1 MKELYTLKRFFIKYK
16 TRLLLGALFVT
27 VANLF
32 GIIPAKLI
40 REAVDSV
47 AFYQASE
54 KTITDTLQKENL
66 SKHLLLLTALIILF
80 TLLKGVFMFLM
91 RQTLIVMSR
100 WIEFD
105 QKNEIYNHYQKLGN
119 RFYHSESTGDM
130 VNRIS
135 EDVSRVRM
143 FTGPA
148 IMYSVN
154 LTVMFIMVI
163 AAMIQVNAR
172 LALFVAVPLP
182 LMSLLIYYI
191 HEIIHRKSEL
201 VQIKLSGIATLVQEY
216 FSGVRILKSFSGEAQ
231 AIRMMNTSAEDYKTH
246 SAELNRVNAL
256 FMPLLF
262 LLIGLSIILT
272 VYVGGMEVMAGRAT
286 VGNLAEF
293 VVYVNMLT
301 WPVASLGW
309 VVSLVQRAA
318 ASQKRINEFLLFTPD
333 IIPGNDF
340 MESFNGHIEFKQ
352 VSYQY
357 PGTEVHALENISFDL
372 KPGKTL
378 GITGMT
384 GSGKSTLAMLLLRQ
398 DDVNRGEIFID
409 GRNLKNIHLQQYRS
423 FTGYVPQDAFLFS
436 DTIMANIRFGAAE
449 ADDDSVMEA
458 ARLAEVHYEI
468 VQFAQGYETVIGE
481 RGITLSGGQ
490 KQRIAMARA
499 FLRKPSLLILDDCL
513 SAVDA
518 NTEKAILKNI
528 KRISA
533 GVTAIII
540 SHKLSA
546 IQHADEIIVMDHGK
560 IAEKGKHYDLIKA
573 GGIYAGIHQL
583 QQMEVFA

>member
-1 MKELYTLKRFFIKYK
+1 M
-16 TRLLLGALFVT
+16 LLGTLFVAA
-27 VANLF
+27 ANFF
-32 GIIPAKLI
+32 GIIPARLI

-47 AFYQASE
+47 ASFQAGTRLLTQHE
-54 KTITDTLQKENL
+54 L
-66 SKHLLLLTALIILF
+66 SRHLLYLTALIILF
-80 TLLKGVFMFLM
+80 TLLKGVFMFFM

-100 WIEFD
+100 WIEYD
-105 QKNEIYNHYQKLGN
+105 QKNEIYHHYQKLGN

-148 IMYSVN
+148 IMYTVN

-163 AAMIQVNAR
+163 GAMIHVNAK

-182 LMSLLIYYI
+182 LMSFLIYYI
-191 HEIIHRKSEL
+191 HEIIHRKSES
-201 VQIKLSGIATLVQEY
+201 VQIKLSGIAAQAQEY
-216 FSGVRILKSFSGEAQ
+216 FSGIRILKAFSGEAQ
-231 AIRMMNTSAEDYKTH
+231 AMKMMDSSAEDYKNLS
-246 SAELNRVNAL
+246 SALNRVNAL

-309 VVSLVQRAA
+309 VVALVQRAA
-318 ASQKRINEFLLFTPD
+318 ASQKRINEFLDFRPD
-333 IIPGNDF
+333 IVSGNDSL
-340 MESFNGHIEFKQ
+340 EVFNGHVRFNH

-357 PGTEVHALENISFDL
+357 AGTEVQALDDISFDL
-372 KPGKTL
+372 KPGTTL
-378 GITGMT
+378 GITGRT
-384 GSGKSTLAMLLLRQ
+384 GSGKSTLAMLLLRL
-398 DDVNRGEIFID
+398 DDVTSGEILID
-409 GRNLKNIHLQQYRS
+409 GKNIKNFRLTEYRNV
-423 FTGYVPQDAFLFS
+423 TGYVPQDAFLFS
-436 DTIMANIRFGAAE
+436 DTISANIRFGAAD
-449 ADDDSVMEA
+449 ASLHAVMQA
-458 ARLAEVHYEI
+458 SRLAEVHLEI
-468 VQFAQGYETVIGE
+468 EQFALGYETIIGE

-499 FLRKPSLLILDDCL
+499 FLRKPKLLILDDCL

-518 NTEKAILKNI
+518 NTEKAILSNI
-528 KRISA
+528 KKLSA
-533 GVTAIII
+533 GVTTIII

-546 IQHADEIIVMDHGK
+546 IQHADEIIVLDHGR
-560 IAEKGKHYDLIKA
+560 IAEKGKHNDLIRA
-573 GGIYAGIHQL
+573 GGIYAGIHEL
-583 QQMEVFA
+583 QQMEVFV